1 MSRKFNPE
9 LDNPDDEVFSGS
21 YYYDFGSF
29 KIMETAAMRMK
40 LAKWRSKMRKQ
51 SEDGSFQRFV
61 TIMS

>member
-1 MSRKFNPE
+1 MSRKFDPN

-29 KIMETAAMRMK
+29 KIKETAAMRMK

-61 TIMS
+61 RIMS